1 MSSVLLAGAF
11 GQGNPGD
18 EALLSAFKHGLPDW
32 NVVATSDDPAG
43 TAYQHDVDAVDRHRV
58 VDVARLAAK
67 ADGVVL
73 AGGTVFKVLH
83 PACGRRPGALL
94 RRALALCVGA
104 RALGKPLALVGVG
117 ASPMSGR
124 GRRQIARA
132 IVRRSDLLVL
142 RDEESAELL
151 GQAGIPTPIR
161 VGADP
166 SWALFDPPEPP
177 VQPAARASDRVVVA
191 LSHLAGGPLLADSLA
206 GALPP
211 LAASGLQV
219 VLQPWQAHADGHTDD
234 VQLAYAVAARV
245 RGVDVLPPPADI
257 FAARDALA
265 TASVVVGL
273 RFHSLIAAA
282 AAGVPFVAVTHEPKL
297 AALAR
302 RLDQPAVAPAR
313 LADGLALAVLAARE
327 AGPPSRAAVCAE
339 IESADETLRLLRV
352 VLSGGRSDESPRVD
366 GLKLAP
372 ERWIA

>member
-32 NVVATSDDPAG
+32 DVVATSDDPAR
-43 TAYQHDVDAVDRHRV
+43 TAYQHDVDAVDRRRV
-58 VDVARLAAK
+58 AEVARRASR

-83 PACGRRPGALL
+83 PTCGRPPGALL
-94 RRALALCVGA
+94 RRALALCIGA
-104 RALGKPLALVGVG
+104 RAFGKPLALVGVG

-132 IVRRSDLLVL
+132 IVHRSDLLVL

-151 GQAGIPTPIR
+151 GQAGVPTPMR

-166 SWALFDPPEPP
+166 SWALFDPPEP
-177 VQPAARASDRVVVA
+177 RAQGALDRDRVVVA

-206 GALPP
+206 RALAP

-234 VQLAYAVAARV
+234 VQLAHAVAARLH
-245 RGVDVLPPPADI
+245 GAHVLPSPADI

-265 TASVVVGL
+265 TAGVVVGL

-313 LADGLALAVLAARE
+313 LADGLALAVLVARE

-352 VLSGGRSDESPRVD
+352 VLSGGRSDESLRVD
-366 GLKLAP
+366 GLTLAP
-372 ERWIA
+372 ERWVA